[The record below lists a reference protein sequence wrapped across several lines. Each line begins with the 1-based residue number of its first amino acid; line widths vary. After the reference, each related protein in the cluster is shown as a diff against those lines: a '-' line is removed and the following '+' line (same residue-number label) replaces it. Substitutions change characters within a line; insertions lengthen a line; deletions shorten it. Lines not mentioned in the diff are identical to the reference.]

1 MILKPMHI
9 SEYDSDELDH
19 LKNVELMILKDF
31 IKICEDNNIEYIS
44 YGGTTL
50 GAVRHEGFIPWADDI
65 DVIMFREEYE
75 KFVKVMESNPTEKYT
90 LITLDNTE
98 DYFYYLSKFSLN
110 GTEFKSSWTRNTKFK
125 LGIKKEP
132 LLI

>member
-1 MILKPMHI
+1 MILKPMHL

-50 GAVRHEGFIPWADDI
+50 GAVRHEGFIPWDDDI

-75 KFVKVMESNPTEKYT
+75 KFVKVMESNPSEKYT

-98 DYFYYLSKFSLN
+98 DYFYYLSKFSFIYL
-110 GTEFKSSWTRNTKFK
+110 RYHHY
-125 LGIKKEP
+125 
-132 LLI
+132 